1 MRKVKTMR
9 DIWDEKRKAA
19 RKQKES
25 VVFLGS
31 RRPLE
36 RHTEEGL
43 AKTQKYLLE
52 HLELKKVVIDF
63 FPDYQRYLREGGFT
77 KI

>member
-9 DIWDEKRKAA
+9 DIWDEKRKAVK
-19 RKQKES
+19 KQKES

-31 RRPLE
+31 RSPFE
-36 RHTEEGL
+36 KHTEEGF
-43 AKTQKYLLE
+43 AKTQRYLLE
-52 HLELKKVVIDF
+52 HLKLKKVVMDF
-63 FPDYQRYLREGGFT
+63 FPAYQRYLGEGGFT